1 MKHLKFLGWIIV
13 VLIVV
18 ILIVENQETFSTKV
32 IFKINFFSYHY
43 QSVEISL
50 YYIVTI
56 AFLFGILV
64 AGLYGILERYQL
76 LKEIK
81 RIKRD
86 SKEKEEEL
94 NSLRNLPITSEN
106 VGTGDI

>member
-18 ILIVENQETFSTKV
+18 ILVVENQEAFSTRV
-32 IFKINFFSYHY
+32 IFKIDFFSYHY
-43 QSVEISL
+43 KSAEISL

-106 VGTGDI
+106 VGTGNL

>member
-18 ILIVENQETFSTKV
+18 ILIVENQEAFSTEV

-43 QSVEISL
+43 QSAEISL

-76 LKEIK
+76 LREIK

-106 VGTGDI
+106 VGTGDL